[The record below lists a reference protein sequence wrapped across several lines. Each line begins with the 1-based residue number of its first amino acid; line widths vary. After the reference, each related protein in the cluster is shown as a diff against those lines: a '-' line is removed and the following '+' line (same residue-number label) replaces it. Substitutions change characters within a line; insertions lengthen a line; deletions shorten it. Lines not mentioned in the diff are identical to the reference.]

1 MIFGWYFFGE
11 IIILVEMITDF
22 QRDERSL
29 GKYKLYVNNNGL
41 TQHIGTPNSGAL
53 VFKQLIPLAVTGS
66 GNFTVSSG

>member
-1 MIFGWYFFGE
+1 
-11 IIILVEMITDF
+11 MITDF
-22 QRDERSL
+22 QRDERSI

-53 VFKQLIPLAVTGS
+53 VLKQLIPLAVTGS